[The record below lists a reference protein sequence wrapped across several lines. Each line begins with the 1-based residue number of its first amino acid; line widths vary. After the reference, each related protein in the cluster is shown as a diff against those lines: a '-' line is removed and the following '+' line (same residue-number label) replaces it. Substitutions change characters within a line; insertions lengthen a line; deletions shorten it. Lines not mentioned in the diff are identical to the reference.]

1 MSSVFS
7 FYSMH
12 FLLAFV
18 LLSLAFAQDAD
29 KDGIITLTEKNFHDV
44 IHANKNVFVFF
55 HSAVGMD
62 STDEG

>member
-1 MSSVFS
+1 MQ
-7 FYSMH
+7 

-18 LLSLAFAQDAD
+18 LLSLAFTQDAD

-62 STDEG
+62 SSYEG

>member
-1 MSSVFS
+1 MQ
-7 FYSMH
+7 

-18 LLSLAFAQDAD
+18 LLSLAFTQDAD

-44 IHANKNVFVFF
+44 IHANKNVFVLF

-62 STDEG
+62 LMCEE

>member
-1 MSSVFS
+1 MQ
-7 FYSMH
+7 

-18 LLSLAFAQDAD
+18 LLSLAFTQDAD

-55 HSAVGMD
+55 HATVGMD
-62 STDEG
+62 LMCEE

>member
-1 MSSVFS
+1 MQ
-7 FYSMH
+7 

-18 LLSLAFAQDAD
+18 LLSLAFTQDAD

-62 STDEG
+62 LMCEK

>member
-1 MSSVFS
+1 MSSVF
-7 FYSMH
+7 FFLSMQ

-18 LLSLAFAQDAD
+18 LLSLAFAQDTD

-62 STDEG
+62 ILCEE